1 MLAEGMTEPANT
13 WHILELKISSLCH
26 LRHANLD
33 PPGQGWVRCPVRP
46 TKGPY
51 CRVGRGLLFGAFSG
65 VILKDFNPRK
75 LEQVRPGRIP
85 QNSCPS
91 HYRAA
96 HNITICNRKH
106 DLAQRLERKLAQAT
120 GRHTGWLSGNMRAV
134 PSNQTLSVGGA
145 DLCSSLRLKARPGG
159 GRQ

>member
-75 LEQVRPGRIP
+75 LEQVRPVEFLKIHVP
-85 QNSCPS
+85 
-91 HYRAA
+91 A
-96 HNITICNRKH
+96 I
-106 DLAQRLERKLAQAT
+106 T
-120 GRHTGWLSGNMRAV
+120 GRPQHHNL
-134 PSNQTLSVGGA
+134 QQE
-145 DLCSSLRLKARPGG
+145 ARSCTAARKEAGTSY
-159 GRQ
+159 R